1 MASDHRDLD
10 QLLAGYVLGDLQD
23 EELLTLRDA
32 LASDPQLQRQLDD
45 LQLTLQLLPMALPAD
60 ASPPANLRRRLLNHR
75 TPSELVST
83 QSRGLP
89 ARLTSRLAAAALVA
103 LTAAVS
109 MLGVQVIHLQKELA
123 AVVTRSS
130 SPLAIADATPPSAPR
145 VLLLR
150 SSNHLNPNLSGELLV
165 SPDRGHNQ
173 LAIRGLPAPP
183 PTHVYRLWATTNGM
197 TKGCVRFVPNADGT
211 VSMPIPSQPTSKAQ
225 ILTITLEPLLP
236 DGSVPKGPQLLT
248 SA

>member
-1 MASDHRDLD
+1 MASDHHDFD

-23 EELLTLRDA
+23 DELLMLRES

-45 LQLTLQLLPMALPAD
+45 LQLTLQLLPMGLSAD
-60 ASPPANLRRRLLNHR
+60 ASPPARLRRRLLNHGTR
-75 TPSELVST
+75 SELVS
-83 QSRGLP
+83 SRFRGLP
-89 ARLTSRLAAAALVA
+89 ARLTSRLPAAALAV

-109 MLGVQVIHLQKELA
+109 MLAVQVIHLQKELA
-123 AVVTRSS
+123 AVLSRSP
-130 SPLAIADATPPSAPR
+130 SPSAVADATPPAAPR

-150 SSNHLNPNLSGELLV
+150 SSNHLNPDLSGELLV
-165 SPDRGHNQ
+165 APDRGHNQ

-183 PTHVYRLWATTNGM
+183 PAHAYRLWATTNGM

-211 VSMPIPSQPTSKAQ
+211 VSMPIPSQPTSEAQ

-248 SA
+248 SV